1 MYINVWDFFTVTYIQ
16 CGNCTTLLKTSAL
29 LFECWKQEL
38 RLTIVFTM
46 LLGHVS
52 FPGLWRVVM
61 HSQYLSMKGMISCKE
76 ILDTQYTKQL
86 ERTWT
91 LFCLDTRGSAMSAS
105 NAPYP
110 LKTLFLGVPLECVTA
125 RSGWP
130 RLRGTFPSNLKMSKN
145 YFWSM
150 KHDANVSTKRWD
162 IIHNV
167 IRNVLMTHE
176 CHSLACFL
184 RK

>member
-16 CGNCTTLLKTSAL
+16 CGNCTTLLKTGAL

-76 ILDTQYTKQL
+76 ILDTQDTKQL

-91 LFCLDTRGSAMSAS
+91 LFCLGTRGSAM
-105 NAPYP
+105 
-110 LKTLFLGVPLECVTA
+110 FGVPAMHLILWKHCFWVFLLSA
-125 RSGWP
+125 WPPGQVGQGWEAHFLQIWKCP
-130 RLRGTFPSNLKMSKN
+130 KINSEAWN
-145 YFWSM
+145 
-150 KHDANVSTKRWD
+150 
-162 IIHNV
+162 
-167 IRNVLMTHE
+167 MTQM
-176 CHSLACFL
+176 FL
-184 RK
+184 QKGGILCIT